1 MGRPAKILAW
11 VIAAILAV
19 FALAAIALT
28 FFFDPNDFREDI
40 ASAVQ
45 DSTGR
50 ELRIDGDI
58 SVQLFPWLA
67 VQVGHAALGNAEGFG
82 DEPFAEFDEARLS
95 VRLLPLLLRQEAEIG
110 TAEIA
115 GLRLRLAVD
124 SRGRANWDDLLEADN
139 GEETT
144 DTGGASSLDVSGVGI
159 RDASISYVNAQ
170 KGDRY
175 ELTDVNLSVGRVSS
189 AAEPIPLEGSLRFDV
204 QPSDLSG
211 SIEVDTVVAF
221 DQESGV
227 FTLDGFLVEGQVEGL
242 VEGPTRMRFETAAME
257 INSAENM
264 VSVDPV
270 TLSLLDLEISA
281 DVEPFSYENDIKP
294 AAQIR
299 VEPFSPRS
307 LMHLFDVEPPETAD
321 PNVLSNVSI
330 VAKAYVRENNIS
342 MTGLTIQL
350 DDTTFKG
357 SMTVPTDG
365 ASRFLVNLSAD
376 ALDLNRYMAPPSAE
390 GGEAPDAS
398 SAPVEIPADLIKPL
412 KARGDLKIETL
423 LLGGLQLDQVVLSL
437 NAADGRLRVHPIAAA
452 LYGGSYNGD
461 VSIDVT
467 SARPVLSM
475 NETVQG
481 VDLAELS
488 RAMFEQDNITGTI
501 NGNFKLS
508 GRGNDLDEVQASLGG
523 TMNFALKDGTYEG
536 TDVWYELRRA
546 RAVLKKE
553 TPPEPVLPARTK
565 FSSVTATGVV
575 TDGIM
580 RNNDLV
586 ADLPFMQLTGSGD
599 VNIPDGTVDYSLKA
613 RVFEKPEALEAATPE
628 EIEDFTKTVVP
639 LKITGPLSDPKVRPD
654 VEALL
659 RQRVEEELEDV
670 VKDKLKDLFKR

>member
-1 MGRPAKILAW
+1 MGRLAKLLAW
-11 VIAAILAV
+11 VIAAIVAV

-58 SVQLFPWLA
+58 SVKLFPWLA

-82 DEPFAEFDEARLS
+82 DEPFAEFDEAQLS

-110 TAEIA
+110 TAKIA

-124 SRGRANWDDLLEADN
+124 SKGRTNWDDLLEAGN
-139 GEETT
+139 GEAAT
-144 DTGGASSLDVSGVGI
+144 DTGGGGSLDISGVDI
-159 RDASISYVNAQ
+159 RDSSIRYANAQ

-189 AAEPIPLEGSLRFDV
+189 DGDPIPLEGGLHFDV
-204 QPSDLSG
+204 QPGDLSG
-211 SIEVDTVVAF
+211 DITVDTVVAF
-221 DQESGV
+221 DQETGV
-227 FTLDGFLVEGQVEGL
+227 FTLDGFSIKGQVEGL
-242 VEGPTRMRFETAAME
+242 VEGPTRMSFETAAMT
-257 INSAENM
+257 IGSAENT
-264 VSVDPV
+264 VSMEPV
-270 TLSLLDLEISA
+270 AISLLDLEISA
-281 DVEPFSYENDIKP
+281 EVEPFSYADDIRP
-294 AAQIR
+294 TAQIR
-299 VEPFSPRS
+299 VEPFSPRG
-307 LMHLFDVEPPETAD
+307 LMHLFGVEPPETAD
-321 PNVLSNVSI
+321 PNVLSNVSV

-342 MTGLTIQL
+342 LTGLTIQL

-357 SMTVPTDG
+357 SMSVPTDG
-365 ASRFLVNLSAD
+365 ASRFLVDLSAD
-376 ALDLNRYMAPPSAE
+376 TLDMNRYMAPPSTD
-390 GGEAPDAS
+390 GGEAPDA
-398 SAPVEIPADLIKPL
+398 SAPVEIPADLIGPL
-412 KARGDLKIETL
+412 KARGELKIETL

-437 NAADGRLRVHPIAAA
+437 NAADGRLRIHPISAA
-452 LYGGSYNGD
+452 LYGGSYGGD
-461 VSIDVT
+461 VSVDVT
-467 SARPVLSM
+467 GASPVLSM

-481 VDLAELS
+481 VDLARLA

-508 GRGNDLDEVQASLGG
+508 GRGSDLDKVQRSLGG
-523 TMNFALKDGTYEG
+523 TMNFELKDGTYEG

-553 TPPEPVLPARTK
+553 TPPDPVLPARTK

-575 TDGIM
+575 TNGIM
-580 RNNDLV
+580 RNQDLV
-586 ADLPFMQLTGSGD
+586 AELPFMQLTGSGD

-613 RVFEKPEALEAATPE
+613 RVFAKPEALEKATPE
-628 EIEDFTKTVVP
+628 EIEDLTKTVIP
-639 LKITGPLSDPKVRPD
+639 LKISGSLSDPKVRPD
-654 VEALL
+654 VEGLL
-659 RQRVEEELEDV
+659 RQRVEEEIEDA

>member
-1 MGRPAKILAW
+1 MGRPAKIFAW
-11 VIAAILAV
+11 VIAAIVAV

-67 VQVGHAALGNAEGFG
+67 VQVGHASLGNAEGFG
-82 DEPFAEFDEARLS
+82 DEPFAEFDEAQLS

-110 TAEIA
+110 TAKIA

-124 SRGRANWDDLLEADN
+124 SAGRTNWDDLLEAGG
-139 GEETT
+139 GEETA
-144 DTGGASSLDVSGVGI
+144 DTGGGGSLDISGVDI
-159 RDASISYVNAQ
+159 RDSSISYVHAQ

-175 ELTDVNLSVGRVSS
+175 ELTEVNLSVGRVSS
-189 AAEPIPLEGSLRFDV
+189 DAEPIPLDGSLHFDV
-204 QPSDLSG
+204 QPDGLSG
-211 SIEVDTVVAF
+211 DIAVETVVAF
-221 DQESGV
+221 DQEAGV
-227 FTLDGFLVEGQVEGL
+227 FTLDGFLMEGQVDGL
-242 VEGPTRMRFETAAME
+242 VEGPARMSFETAAMR
-257 INSAENM
+257 ISSAENT
-264 VSVDPV
+264 VSMDPV
-270 TLSLLDLEISA
+270 AISLLDLDISA
-281 DVEPFSYENDIKP
+281 EVEPFSYADDIRP
-294 AAQIR
+294 TAQIR
-299 VEPFSPRS
+299 VEPFSPRG

-321 PNVLSNVSI
+321 PNVLSKVSM

-342 MTGLTIQL
+342 LTGLTIEL

-365 ASRFLVNLSAD
+365 ASRFLVKLSAD
-376 ALDLNRYMAPPSAE
+376 ALDMNRYLAPPSAD
-390 GGEAPDAS
+390 GGGTPDD
-398 SAPVEIPADLIKPL
+398 SAPVEIPADLIEPL
-412 KARGDLKIETL
+412 NARGDLEIGTV
-423 LLGGLQLDQVVLSL
+423 LLGGLQLEQVALSL
-437 NAADGRLRVHPIAAA
+437 NAAGGRLRIHPISAA
-452 LYGGSYNGD
+452 LYGGSYSGD

-467 SARPVLSM
+467 GASPVLSM

-481 VDLAELS
+481 VDLAKLAL
-488 RAMFEQDNITGTI
+488 AMFEQDNITGTI
-501 NGNFKLS
+501 DGNFKLS
-508 GRGNDLDEVQASLGG
+508 GRGSDLDKVQRSLGG
-523 TMNFALKDGTYEG
+523 TMNFKLKDGTYEG

-575 TDGIM
+575 TNGIM

-613 RVFEKPEALEAATPE
+613 RVFEKPEALEKATPE
-628 EIEDFTKTVVP
+628 EIEDFTKTVIP
-639 LKITGPLSDPKVRPD
+639 LKISGPLSAPKVRPD

-659 RQRVEEELEDV
+659 RQRVEEELEEV

>member
-1 MGRPAKILAW
+1 MGRPAKIFAW
-11 VIAAILAV
+11 VIAAMLAV

-50 ELRIDGDI
+50 ELQIDGDI

-67 VQVGHAALGNAEGFG
+67 VQVGHAALGNADGFG

-124 SRGRANWDDLLEADN
+124 SQGRANWDDLVEAGSGDEATGTR
-139 GEETT
+139 GE
-144 DTGGASSLDVSGVGI
+144 ASLDISGVGI
-159 RDASISYVNAQ
+159 RDASISYAHAQ

-175 ELTDVNLSVGRVSS
+175 ELTDVNLSVGRVTRD
-189 AAEPIPLEGSLRFDV
+189 ADPIPLEGSLRFNV
-204 QPSDLSG
+204 QPGDLSG
-211 SIEVDTVVAF
+211 DIAVDTVVAF
-221 DQESGV
+221 DRQTGV
-227 FTLDGFLVEGQVEGL
+227 FMLDGFSMEGQVEGL
-242 VEGPTRMRFETAAME
+242 VEGPARMRFETAAME
-257 INSAENM
+257 ISSAENT
-264 VSVDPV
+264 VSMEPV
-270 TLSLLDLEISA
+270 AISLLDLEISA
-281 DVEPFSYENDIKP
+281 DVEAFSYDNDIRP
-294 AAQIR
+294 TAQIR
-299 VEPFSPRS
+299 VEPFSPRG
-307 LMHLFDVEPPETAD
+307 LMHLLDVEPPETAD
-321 PNVLSNVSI
+321 ANVLSNVSL
-330 VAKAYVRENNIS
+330 VAKADVRENNIS
-342 MTGLTIQL
+342 LTGLTIQL

-357 SMTVPTDG
+357 SMTVPTGG

-376 ALDLNRYMAPPSAE
+376 ALDLNRYMAPPSTD

-398 SAPVEIPADLIKPL
+398 APVEIPVDLIEPL
-412 KARGDLKIETL
+412 DARGDLEIETV
-423 LLGGLQLDQVVLSL
+423 LLGGLQLDRVALSL
-437 NAADGRLRVHPIAAA
+437 NAADGRLRIHPMSAA

-467 SARPVLSM
+467 GASPVLSM
-475 NETVQG
+475 NESVQG
-481 VDLAELS
+481 VDLAKLA
-488 RAMFEQDNITGTI
+488 RAMFEQDNITGSI
-501 NGNFKLS
+501 NGDFKLS
-508 GRGNDLDEVQASLGG
+508 GRGSDLDEVQRSLGG
-523 TMNFALKDGTYEG
+523 TMNFELRDGTYEG

-546 RAVLKKE
+546 RAALKNE

-565 FSSVTATGVV
+565 FSSVAATGVV
-575 TDGIM
+575 TNGIM

-599 VNIPDGTVDYSLKA
+599 VNIPEGTVDYSLKA
-613 RVFEKPEALEAATPE
+613 RVFAKPEALEEATPE

-639 LKITGPLSDPKVRPD
+639 LKISGPLSNPRIRPD

-659 RQRVEEELEDV
+659 RQRVEEEIEDV
-670 VKDKLKDLFKR
+670 LKDKLKDIFGR

>member
-1 MGRPAKILAW
+1 MGRPAKIFAW
-11 VIAAILAV
+11 VVAAIFAV

-28 FFFDPNDFREDI
+28 LFFDPNDFREDI

-67 VQVGHAALGNAEGFG
+67 VQVGHAALGNADGFG

-115 GLRLRLAVD
+115 GLQLRLAVD
-124 SRGRANWDDLLEADN
+124 SRGRANWDDLLEAGN
-139 GEETT
+139 GEEAS
-144 DTGGASSLDVSGVGI
+144 DTRGEGSLDISGVGI

-189 AAEPIPLEGSLRFDV
+189 DADPIPLEGSLHFDV

-211 SIEVDTVVAF
+211 TIEVDTTVAF

-227 FTLDGFLVEGQVEGL
+227 FTLDGFLIEGQVEGL
-242 VEGPTRMRFETAAME
+242 VEGPTRMSFETAVME
-257 INSAENM
+257 ISSAENM
-264 VSVDPV
+264 VSMNPV
-270 TLSLLDLEISA
+270 AISLLDLDISA
-281 DVEPFSYENDIKP
+281 EVEPFSYENDIKP
-294 AAQIR
+294 IAQIR

-307 LMHLFDVEPPETAD
+307 LMHLFDVEAPETAD
-321 PNVLSNVSI
+321 PNVLSNVSL

-342 MTGLTIQL
+342 LTGLTIQL

-365 ASRFLVNLSAD
+365 ASRFLINLSAD
-376 ALDLNRYMAPPSAE
+376 TLDLNRYMAPPSTD
-390 GGEAPDAS
+390 GGKAPDD
-398 SAPVEIPADLIKPL
+398 SAPVEIPADLIEPL
-412 KARGDLKIETL
+412 KARGELKIDTV
-423 LLGGLQLDQVVLSL
+423 LLGGLQLDQVALSL
-437 NAADGRLRVHPIAAA
+437 NVADGRLRIHPIAAA
-452 LYGGSYNGD
+452 LYGGSYSGD
-461 VSIDVT
+461 VGIDVT
-467 SARPVLSM
+467 AAKPVLSM
-475 NETVQG
+475 DETVQG
-481 VDLAELS
+481 VDLAKLA
-488 RAMFEQDNITGTI
+488 RAMFEQDNITGSI

-523 TMNFALKDGTYEG
+523 TMKFELRDGTYEG

-575 TDGIM
+575 TNGIM

-599 VNIPDGTVDYSLKA
+599 VNIPAGTVDYSLKA

-628 EIEDFTKTVVP
+628 EIKDFTKTVVP
-639 LKITGPLSDPKVRPD
+639 LKITGSLSDPKVRPD

-659 RQRVEEELEDV
+659 RQRAEEELEEV